1 MTESRTSWK
10 TVKPLLADESTHFS
24 CNRGR
29 EHKKTNID
37 EIKSISK
44 SWSRKASQKVIWIQT
59 FWGKTRLFCSIYM
72 RWYQYLNSLFKVSC
86 WNKESDFTPVHKKM
100 SKLFREYCRPISIL
114 PDISKV
120 YERCLYDQMSS
131 YFEDIFSKYQCGFRK
146 GYSAQH
152 CLLVMIEK
160 WKK

>member
-59 FWGKTRLFCSIYM
+59 FWGKTRLFCNIYM

-86 WNKESDFTPVHKKM
+86 WNKESDFTPKNIVDLLVSFQIFLRFTKDAYMIK
-100 SKLFREYCRPISIL
+100 CQV
-114 PDISKV
+114 ISK
-120 YERCLYDQMSS
+120 
-131 YFEDIFSKYQCGFRK
+131 IFFQNINAVFVRVTVHNIAY
-146 GYSAQH
+146 
-152 CLLVMIEK
+152 
-160 WKK
+160 

>member
-1 MTESRTSWK
+1 MTESKTSWK

-59 FWGKTRLFCSIYM
+59 FWGKTRLFCNIYM
-72 RWYQYLNSLFKVSC
+72 RWYQYLIIILSSKFLVEIKSQISHLYIKRCLNSWKNIVDLLVSFQIFLR
-86 WNKESDFTPVHKKM
+86 FTKDAYMIKCQV
-100 SKLFREYCRPISIL
+100 
-114 PDISKV
+114 ISK
-120 YERCLYDQMSS
+120 
-131 YFEDIFSKYQCGFRK
+131 IFFQNINAVFVRVTVHNIAY
-146 GYSAQH
+146 
-152 CLLVMIEK
+152 
-160 WKK
+160 